1 MAKKYDLSQNT
12 KGEDQKTE
20 ILITL
25 VDMVHPKNTELIPK
39 DLTMIIST

>member
-1 MAKKYDLSQNT
+1 MANKFDLSQVI

-25 VDMVHPKNTELIPK
+25 IDIVHPQNVELIPK

>member
-1 MAKKYDLSQNT
+1 MTKKFDLSQDV

-25 VDMVHPKNTELIPK
+25 VDIVHPKNAKLIPK

>member
-12 KGEDQKTE
+12 KGEDQKTDF
-20 ILITL
+20 LITL
-25 VDMVHPKNTELIPK
+25 VDIVHFKNTELVAK